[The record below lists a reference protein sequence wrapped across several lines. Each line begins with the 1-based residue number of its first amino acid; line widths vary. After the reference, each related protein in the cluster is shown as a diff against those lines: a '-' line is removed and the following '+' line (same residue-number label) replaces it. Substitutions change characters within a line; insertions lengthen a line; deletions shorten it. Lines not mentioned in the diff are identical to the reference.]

1 MKYLKD
7 YKIFESDKGW
17 EEVNSPDY
25 WTNSKRAEP
34 FTKHESQL
42 INDFADNHQLRA
54 INWSFGSSIRLEK
67 ETNAVLH
74 FKEDILYSSG
84 PHSVLWS
91 ITIVKSEDEWFWVFT
106 NTINKSK
113 RGEEEDYYKAD
124 QIDGLMNLLEF
135 ICLDLEKIYK

>member
-7 YKIFESDKGW
+7 YKIFDSDKGW

-67 ETNAVLH
+67 ETNAVLQH
-74 FKEDILYSSG
+74 VYG

-106 NTINKSK
+106 YTINKVKSA
-113 RGEEEDYYKAD
+113 EQEDYYKAD
-124 QIDGLMNLLEF
+124 QIDGLMNLLES

>member
-1 MKYLKD
+1 MRYLKD
-7 YKIFESDKGW
+7 YKIFESDRGW
-17 EEVNSPDY
+17 KEVNSSDY
-25 WTNSKRAEP
+25 WTNSKRGEP

-67 ETNAVLH
+67 ETNAVLQH
-74 FKEDILYSSG
+74 VYG

-106 NTINKSK
+106 NTINKVKS
-113 RGEEEDYYKAD
+113 GEHYKAD
-124 QIDGLMNLLEF
+124 QIDGLMNLLES

>member
-1 MKYLKD
+1 MRYLKD
-7 YKIFESDKGW
+7 YKIFESDRGW
-17 EEVNSPDY
+17 KEVNSSDY
-25 WTNSKRAEP
+25 WTNSKRGEP

-67 ETNAVLH
+67 ETNAVLQH
-74 FKEDILYSSG
+74 VYG

-106 NTINKSK
+106 NTINKVKSA
-113 RGEEEDYYKAD
+113 EQEDYYKAD

>member
-34 FTKHESQL
+34 FTKHERQL

-67 ETNAVLH
+67 ETNAVLQH
-74 FKEDILYSSG
+74 VYG

-106 NTINKSK
+106 NTINKVKSA
-113 RGEEEDYYKAD
+113 EQEDYYKAD

>member
-7 YKIFESDKGW
+7 YRIFESDSGW

-25 WTNSKRAEP
+25 WANSKRAEP

-54 INWSFGSSIRLEK
+54 IKWRFGSSIRLKK
-67 ETNAVLH
+67 ETNAVLQH
-74 FKEDILYSSG
+74 VYG

-106 NTINKSK
+106 NTINKVKSA
-113 RGEEEDYYKAD
+113 EQEDYYKAD

>member
-7 YKIFESDKGW
+7 YKIFESDSGW
-17 EEVNSPDY
+17 EEVNSSDY
-25 WTNSKRAEP
+25 WTNSKRTEP

-67 ETNAVLH
+67 ETNAVLQ
-74 FKEDILYSSG
+74 YG
-84 PHSVLWS
+84 PHKVLWS

-106 NTINKSK
+106 NTIDKAK

>member
-7 YKIFESDKGW
+7 YKIFESDSGW
-17 EEVNSPDY
+17 EKVNSSDY
-25 WTNSKRAEP
+25 WTNSKRSEP
-34 FTKHESQL
+34 FTKHENQL
-42 INDFADNHQLRA
+42 INDFADNHHLRA

-67 ETNAVLH
+67 ETNAVLQH
-74 FKEDILYSSG
+74 VYG

-91 ITIVKSEDEWFWVFT
+91 ITIAKSEDEWFWVFT
-106 NTINKSK
+106 NTIGKSK
-113 RGEEEDYYKAD
+113 RGEQEDYYKAD

>member
-42 INDFADNHQLRA
+42 INDFSDNHQLRA

-67 ETNAVLH
+67 ETNAVLQH
-74 FKEDILYSSG
+74 VYG

-106 NTINKSK
+106 NTINKVKS
-113 RGEEEDYYKAD
+113 GEQEDYYKAD
-124 QIDGLMNLLEF
+124 QIDGLMNLLES

>member
-67 ETNAVLH
+67 ETNAVLQH
-74 FKEDILYSSG
+74 VYG

-106 NTINKSK
+106 NTINKVKSA
-113 RGEEEDYYKAD
+113 EQEDYYKAD
-124 QIDGLMNLLEF
+124 QIDGLMNLLES

>member
-67 ETNAVLH
+67 ETNAVLQH
-74 FKEDILYSSG
+74 VYG

-106 NTINKSK
+106 YTINKVKSA
-113 RGEEEDYYKAD
+113 EQEDYYKAD
-124 QIDGLMNLLEF
+124 QIDGLMNLLES

>member
-1 MKYLKD
+1 MRYLKD
-7 YKIFESDKGW
+7 YKIFESDRGW
-17 EEVNSPDY
+17 KEVNSSDY

-67 ETNAVLH
+67 ETNAVLQH
-74 FKEDILYSSG
+74 VYG

-106 NTINKSK
+106 NTINKVKSA
-113 RGEEEDYYKAD
+113 EQEDYYKAD

>member
-42 INDFADNHQLRA
+42 INDFSDNHQLRA

-67 ETNAVLH
+67 ETNAVLQH
-74 FKEDILYSSG
+74 VYG

-91 ITIVKSEDEWFWVFT
+91 ITIVKSKDEWFWVFT
-106 NTINKSK
+106 NTINKVKSA
-113 RGEEEDYYKAD
+113 EQEDYYKAD